1 MILTIKTYDAPE
13 ESLSC
18 FNITSIIYI
27 LALNLHMKRE
37 IIFLA

>member
-1 MILTIKTYDAPE
+1 MILIIRTYDATE

-27 LALNLHMKRE
+27 LALNLM
-37 IIFLA
+37 